1 MRSIVRRSIAASAV
15 LSLALTSW
23 GLPAVAGSG
32 AVLAGRV
39 TASDGASP
47 RGDVVVHLLQ
57 DGREASV
64 RSAATD
70 ARGAFRMDA
79 APAGTYR
86 VLVEAP
92 EGAFLASD
100 AISLADGEDP
110 APVLLALRQEEPPAE
125 PAAPAE
131 PPPAAAPA
139 PAGQEGLP
147 GWAKWTIVGGIAIGA
162 AFVINEVTDEDE
174 ASDL

>member
-1 MRSIVRRSIAASAV
+1 MRSIVRRFIAASAV
-15 LSLALTSW
+15 LSLALTSAAIPV
-23 GLPAVAGSG
+23 PAGAG

-57 DGREASV
+57 EGRATAV
-64 RSAATD
+64 TSAATD
-70 ARGAFRMDA
+70 ARGAFRMDPT
-79 APAGTYR
+79 PAGTYR

-92 EGAFLASD
+92 EGAFLAGE

-125 PAAPAE
+125 PAPA
-131 PPPAAAPA
+131 PPPAPVA
-139 PAGQEGLP
+139 QEGLP
-147 GWAKWTIVGGIAIGA
+147 TWAKWTIVGGIAIGA